1 MAVKTTRVGNAAVLK
16 ASGAQTGPGTDE
28 SSGMRL
34 PAMMNAVSVTLD
46 VTAAATSA
54 ADTLNVFVQ
63 TKFRA
68 NWVDIMHFP
77 QLTGTG
83 GAKRYTQKCLA
94 GAAEASFEHGSALA
108 SASVRNLLGDQYR
121 ARWSAIDANA
131 NSEWTF
137 SMAITP
143 M

>member
-1 MAVKTTRVGNAAVLK
+1 MSVKTTRVGNAASLVDSD
-16 ASGAQTGPGTDE
+16 AVSATGQG
-28 SSGMRL
+28 SSVRL
-34 PAMMNAVSVTLD
+34 PAMVNAASVTLD

-63 TKFRA
+63 TKIRA

-83 GAKRYTQKCLA
+83 GAKRYTQKVLA
-94 GAAEASFEHGSALA
+94 GAAEASFEHGTALA
-108 SASVRNLLGDQYR
+108 SANVRNLLGDEYR
-121 ARWSAIDANA
+121 GAWSAVDANA
-131 NSEWTF
+131 NAEWTF

>member
-1 MAVKTTRVGNAAVLK
+1 MAAKTSRVGNAASLVD
-16 ASGAQTGPGTDE
+16 SGAVSATGQG
-28 SSGMRL
+28 SSKRL
-34 PAMMNAVSVTLD
+34 PAMMNAASVTLD

-63 TKFRA
+63 TKIRD

-83 GAKRYTQKCLA
+83 GAKRYTQKALA
-94 GAAEASFEHGSALA
+94 GAAEASFEHGTALA
-108 SASVRNLLGDQYR
+108 SASVRNLLGDEYR
-121 ARWSAIDANA
+121 GAWSAVDANA
-131 NSEWTF
+131 NAEWTF